1 MWAKVWVC
9 GNNFLEPFFSFLAF
23 FFFSFFFKKKSL
35 ASGFSNEKF
44 EKIGKRTIDEAD
56 LAWRGEKRVKKRKKE
71 E

>member
-1 MWAKVWVC
+1 MGESVGVWEQLLRAFF
-9 GNNFLEPFFSFLAF
+9 FLPCL
-23 FFFSFFFKKKSL
+23 FFFSFFLKKKSL